1 MIHLD
6 FGAGEIMSDLVGQF
20 TKFDETQWTIIGI
33 DRREPHKDPVFMH
46 IMEQHYDRIGNG
58 WIVKEDNKP
67 PWRFYDMYIVDDIRS
82 PDLVI
87 PKAHSW
93 QCLSTMEHVPEGEV
107 REVMEAFIEK
117 LHWKSVGEMRIDL
130 TDHRYYPSDENSF
143 LHYED
148 ETFGR
153 TIHEDFTG
161 LFLNRIKRQELKH
174 MFDEWFNYESA
185 KDDNQY
191 TVSLKN
197 VKLKHGERH

>member
-1 MIHLD
+1 
-6 FGAGEIMSDLVGQF
+6 
-20 TKFDETQWTIIGI
+20 
-33 DRREPHKDPVFMH
+33 
-46 IMEQHYDRIGNG
+46 
-58 WIVKEDNKP
+58 
-67 PWRFYDMYIVDDIRS
+67 
-82 PDLVI
+82 
-87 PKAHSW
+87 
-93 QCLSTMEHVPEGEV
+93 
-107 REVMEAFIEK
+107 MEAFIEK

-148 ETFGR
+148 ETFAR

-161 LFLNRIKRQELKH
+161 LYLNRIKRQEWKH

-185 KDDNQY
+185 RDDNQY